1 MVFLEL
7 DFMSNLVRE
16 GLFGESFFYFSKGCL
31 LEILIEKPA
40 LFVLIT
46 FKQFFYY
53 CAVRT

>member
-7 DFMSNLVRE
+7 DFMSNLVGE
-16 GLFGESFFYFSKGCL
+16 GLFGESFFNFSKGCL